1 MVDIYKFLFV
11 SYSKS
16 VQGQFALTRF
26 SEKKTKNKKSDHKV
40 INSGFHGN
48 WSFPHNTASH
58 ERKWGFESI
67 LLPWWQSFGE
77 FLVDSFSSFL
87 WFVSFRWRNDFGGE
101 KQTNKKKTNVC
112 NNPLRVPI
120 PHMFSLYTLP
130 SSLHCCWLLTASVLC
145 DDGAFCCF
153 WGCGLSCC
161 WCLWWWDCCCCCCCG
176 CCCCCSCGCCCG
188 CVAWVKVPCC
198 WSGKAACRISCVDWL
213 LWRRRGPW
221 QQDNA
226 MILDN
231 EGNSS
236 PSAHSLVSLKV
247 LNIYKCKWHSVHL
260 RHTLYNFIIIRNIIK
275 MKYLYSKIKHECY
288 PIIPC
293 LYNILNQWHLLPSSD
308 TCRNCCC
315 CCCPCWLLCATT
327 AVWFWPSGCP
337 WGAWAGCRVSVW
349 VCPPCWSG
357 TEG

>member
-1 MVDIYKFLFV
+1 MVDIYKFLFL

-26 SEKKTKNKKSDHKV
+26 SEKQKTTKKSGHKV
-40 INSGFHGN
+40 INSGFHGK

-58 ERKWGFESI
+58 ERKWGFESCCHGDS
-67 LLPWWQSFGE
+67 LLVSSLWTHFPLSYDL
-77 FLVDSFSSFL
+77 FLSD
-87 WFVSFRWRNDFGGE
+87 GGTISGG
-101 KQTNKKKTNVC
+101 KNNNKKTNVC
-112 NNPLRVPI
+112 SNPLRASI

-161 WCLWWWDCCCCCCCG
+161 WCLWWWDCCCCCCCCCG
-176 CCCCCSCGCCCG
+176 CCCCCCSCCCCCG

-236 PSAHSLVSLKV
+236 PSAHSLESLKA
-247 LNIYKCKWHSVHL
+247 S
-260 RHTLYNFIIIRNIIK
+260 
-275 MKYLYSKIKHECY
+275 
-288 PIIPC
+288 
-293 LYNILNQWHLLPSSD
+293 
-308 TCRNCCC
+308 
-315 CCCPCWLLCATT
+315 
-327 AVWFWPSGCP
+327 
-337 WGAWAGCRVSVW
+337 
-349 VCPPCWSG
+349 
-357 TEG
+357 

>member
-1 MVDIYKFLFV
+1 MTIKWLIQVFTETEASLTTPLLMRGNGDLNPSCCHGDSLLVSSLWTHFPLSYDLFL
-11 SYSKS
+11 SDEGTIS
-16 VQGQFALTRF
+16 GG
-26 SEKKTKNKKSDHKV
+26 KNK
-40 INSGFHGN
+40 
-48 WSFPHNTASH
+48 
-58 ERKWGFESI
+58 
-67 LLPWWQSFGE
+67 
-77 FLVDSFSSFL
+77 
-87 WFVSFRWRNDFGGE
+87 
-101 KQTNKKKTNVC
+101 QTKKKTNVC

-176 CCCCCSCGCCCG
+176 CCCCCSCCCCCG